1 MLKFFNSIRIINSI
15 AAILLMVALQHVFHP
30 NTEITVFL
38 KNRSFSLLL
47 VTLFLALSGGYAFN
61 NGVDFES
68 DKINNKNINIFNGSL
83 LIKLGIISQLL
94 SMILAY
100 FLPSYLFWNIVYINT
115 IIILYNT
122 YFKKVVLVGNLFIA
136 FLSLFPYYI
145 SLQINVIE
153 NDQLIRESTVALV
166 LLFALVSFAGTLSRE
181 IIKDIEDIKGDQKT
195 GVQTLPIQFS
205 INISKYASVTL
216 SLATLVV
223 FNFIL
228 YNYKW
233 IGISIGLAILGFIVV
248 SIPLFLSIAVLLNK
262 KINNP
267 KQAQQFIKAAM
278 LFSIIFLLLI

>member
-30 NTEITVFL
+30 STELHVFL
-38 KNRSFSLLL
+38 QNRSFSLLL

-68 DKINNKNINIFNGSL
+68 DKINNKNTNIFNGSL

-94 SMILAY
+94 SIILAY

-115 IIILYNT
+115 IIVLYNT

-153 NDQLIRESTVALV
+153 NNQLTHESTVALV
-166 LLFALVSFAGTLSRE
+166 LLFALVSFLGTLSRE

-205 INISKYASVTL
+205 INIAKYASAGL

-233 IGISIGLAILGFIVV
+233 IGISAGLTIFGFIVV

-267 KQAQQFIKAAM
+267 KQAQQFIKVAM
-278 LFSIIFLLLI
+278 FFSIIFLLFI